1 MAGDT
6 AVDASGVGC
15 EIGGVLITGAT
26 GYLGSNLLHHLLRH
40 TRAPIFCLARPNA
53 KGSAYSR
60 VLRALND
67 ADDVPARIDRLRIL
81 EADLSRPRLGL
92 SNRRYAAIADDV
104 STIIHCAADVSWS
117 SSYAKLH
124 PANVIPVAHLLKLAC
139 QGNPKHFALIS
150 SMAVCY
156 STDVSLYTHEGT
168 DPSTYLS
175 QMPLGY
181 AQSKAMAERLVRDAA
196 ARGMSATIFR
206 PALIAGHTSGGR
218 ANAQDFISWL
228 VSGCVRMGWA
238 PDADWRLDIVPV
250 DYVSAAIAANLELG
264 RGLKTLHIAH
274 PEPRAW
280 REVVL
285 LLNLN
290 GYEVRLE
297 SVARWLERLAN
308 FPDKALPLRR
318 FIGFLTERAQV
329 YAAAGHP
336 RISNAQ
342 SAAHLNGQGL
352 PFPKLSAAYFSQYL
366 SSLVEAKL
374 LQPSAGPPAIE
385 RSPHPPQSVLQALK
399 PLGTGLPA
407 NAAPLRI
414 ARFDASGSIS
424 AEITSWRHGGSI
436 GLYGIASS
444 LAPAG
449 EADLI
454 LKIAPT
460 EHESLT
466 TTIDVAASCKR
477 ELGSLC
483 ARFSSQLD
491 FLGANDRETLIYG
504 SDLPALTERIPRCY
518 AIGREPASGRRML
531 LLENLTGAKLLNCV
545 DRPELWVG
553 KYIAAAIRDLAAIH
567 APWYDAKAGDARVPS
582 AIRRLDAA
590 GIVESNELWQGLYD
604 YGRAFF
610 AHCGGTDLTARIEAL
625 LHTVAQWIPDYGRQP
640 LTLVHNDCNPRNM
653 AFKQHA
659 RELSTCLYDWELCT
673 LAPPQRD
680 LAELLCFTLRIDN
693 VVEQAPYYIE
703 LHRRELSKNI
713 GRALDVESW
722 NQGFRLALADVM
734 LRRLSLYAMLHS
746 LVRQTFL
753 PRVVKCWQ
761 ALDRAMH

>member
-1 MAGDT
+1 MAHTG
-6 AVDASGVGC
+6 VDASEVSCG
-15 EIGGVLITGAT
+15 IGGVLITGAT
-26 GYLGSNLLHHLLRH
+26 GYLGSHLLHHLLTH
-40 TRAPIFCLARPNA
+40 TRTPIYCLARSNA
-53 KGSAYSR
+53 KDGAYSR

-67 ADDVPARIDRLRIL
+67 ADDVPPRIDRLRIFD
-81 EADLSRPRLGL
+81 ADLSRPKLGL

-104 STIIHCAADVSWS
+104 STIVHCAADVSWS

-124 PANVIPVAHLLKLAC
+124 PANVIPVAHLLQLAA
-139 QGNPKHFALIS
+139 QGCTKHFALIS

-156 STDVSLYTHEGT
+156 STDPSLYTHEGS

-175 QMPLGY
+175 RIPLGY

-250 DYVSAAIAANLELG
+250 DYVSAAIAANLKRSRE
-264 RGLKTLHIAH
+264 LKTLHIAH
-274 PEPRAW
+274 PQPRAW

-297 SVARWLERLAN
+297 SFERWLERLVN

-318 FIGFLTERAQV
+318 FIGFFAERAQV
-329 YAAAGHP
+329 YEANGSP

-352 PFPKLSAAYFSQYL
+352 PFPQLSAKYFSQYL

-374 LQPSAGPPAIE
+374 LQPSRALPASE
-385 RSPHPPQSVLQALK
+385 RSPHPPQSALQALK
-399 PLGTGLPA
+399 PLGNGLPA

-414 ARFDASGSIS
+414 ARFEASGSIS
-424 AEITSWRHGGSI
+424 AEITSWRYGGAI

-460 EHESLT
+460 EQESVT

-477 ELGSLC
+477 ELGSLVG
-483 ARFSSQLD
+483 RFSRHLD
-491 FLGANDRETLIYG
+491 FPGANDRETFIYG
-504 SDLPALTERIPRCY
+504 SDLAALTLRIPRCY
-518 AIGREPASGRRML
+518 ATGREPASGRRML
-531 LLENLTGAKLLNCV
+531 LLENLAGTRLLNCV

-553 KYIAAAIRDLAAIH
+553 KYIATAIRDLAAIH

-582 AIRRLDAA
+582 AIRHLDAA
-590 GIVESNELWQGLYD
+590 GIVESSELWQGLFD
-604 YGRAFF
+604 YGRPFF
-610 AHCGGTDLTARIEAL
+610 AHCGGIALTARIEAL
-625 LHTVAQWIPDYGRQP
+625 VRNVAQWIPDYGRHP

-653 AFKQHA
+653 AFKHNA
-659 RELSTCLYDWELCT
+659 RALSTCLYDWELCT

-713 GRALDVESW
+713 GRALDVEAW
-722 NQGFRLALADVM
+722 NDGFRLALADVM

-746 LVRQTFL
+746 LVRQSFL

-761 ALDRAMH
+761 ALDHAMH